1 MSNEEFDEELT
12 ELIEHLLDVGA
23 LEVLGYDSVSDS
35 FTYKITEKCKE
46 IYPELYQAHFEM
58 IGEVARSLWMRDII
72 DIVFM
77 ENQTVVGL
85 TPQQFDYVKNNIHT
99 FENEEERLFLE
110 SILSYYDEKNGVQ

>member
-1 MSNEEFDEELT
+1 MSDDQFDEELT

-23 LEVLGYDSVSDS
+23 LEILGYDSVSDT

-46 IYPELYQAHFEM
+46 IYPELYQTHYEM
-58 IGEVARSLWMRDII
+58 VGEVARNLWMRDIV
-72 DIVFM
+72 DIIFM

-85 TPQQFDYVKNNIHT
+85 TPAQFEYVKNNIDT

-110 SILSYYDEKNGVQ
+110 SILSYYQEKNSVQ